1 MPSTR
6 RSFLTQALQ
15 AVVATPFLQQ
25 LPWPGAHAI
34 RATRAATPFP
44 FVDGLTFMGPPEELA
59 ASGLSA
65 FLLDVSAP
73 EPIKTSDGSIRYFRS
88 YAACMKSLTDMR
100 RQLGAGGFGGAF
112 QATKGHEIGDAYR
125 TGRTAVFF
133 QFQGCEPI
141 GAELDRVQEFYDLG
155 LRVLQI
161 THHNNNAWGGG
172 AIEPTWSGLTTV
184 GFAGVERMNALGI
197 IPDLSHVADP
207 TARDVLRTSTRPVIV
222 SHGAARALVNNAR
235 CTPDDIIRGVANSGG
250 AMGIFMMSFW
260 LTNDA
265 VPTVDAYVRQIRHV
279 VKVGGI
285 DAVGIAND
293 YPVGG
298 EANARSVGND
308 NAKAVATYLEWW
320 DDVARQGV
328 LGFDRRPTHVVIP
341 ELNNPRRAF
350 TIAEALDRAGFRTGE
365 VEKIM
370 GGNWTRVLTESLGS

>member
-1 MPSTR
+1 MPTTR
-6 RSFLTQALQ
+6 RAFLATSAQ
-15 AVVATPFLQQ
+15 AVIATPLLNKFG
-25 LPWPGAHAI
+25 WPATP
-34 RATRAATPFP
+34 ATRAKTPFP
-44 FVDGLTFMGPPEELA
+44 FVDGLTFMGPPEEIA

-73 EPIKTSDGSIRYFRS
+73 EPIKATDGSIRYFRS
-88 YAACMKSLTDMR
+88 YAACLKSLTDMR
-100 RQLGAGGFGGAF
+100 AKLAGGEIPGAF

-125 TGRTAVFF
+125 TGRTAVYF

-141 GAELDRVQEFYDLG
+141 GDELDRLQEFHDLG

-161 THHNNNAWGGG
+161 THHNSNAWGGG
-172 AIEPTWSGLTTV
+172 AIETNWSGLTKT

-207 TARDVLRTSTRPVIV
+207 TARDVLRSSKRPVIV
-222 SHGAARALVNNAR
+222 SHGAARAIVNNAR
-235 CTPDDIIRGVANSGG
+235 CTPDDVIRGVATSGG
-250 AMGIFMMSFW
+250 AMGIFMMTFW
-260 LTNDA
+260 LTDDA

-279 VKVGGI
+279 INVGGI

-298 EANARSVGND
+298 EANARRVGND
-308 NAKAVATYLEWW
+308 NAKAVASYLEWW
-320 DDVARQGV
+320 DYVARQGV
-328 LGFDRRPTHVVIP
+328 LGFERRPMHVVIP

-350 TIAEALDRAGFRTGE
+350 TIAAALDRAGFKTGE

-370 GGNWTRVLTESLGS
+370 GGNWTRVLTENLGS